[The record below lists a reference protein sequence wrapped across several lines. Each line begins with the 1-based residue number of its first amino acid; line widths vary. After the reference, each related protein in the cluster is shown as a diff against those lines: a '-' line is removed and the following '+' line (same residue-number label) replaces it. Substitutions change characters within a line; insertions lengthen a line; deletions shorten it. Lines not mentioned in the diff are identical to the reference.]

1 MPVEFTILPQ
11 HNLALFTYSGLVTFQ
26 DSANVVA
33 AAAAHPNHSPS
44 MRQICDVSR
53 VTGVEKNY
61 FALLQM
67 QAQIVDS
74 IAPKGSERLVI
85 FYAPGKAG
93 QEMAQLARKS
103 WEGLNSVIILV
114 QDDEAAALA
123 LLGIP
128 QTRLATLLE
137 RAN

>member
-1 MPVEFTILPQ
+1 
-11 HNLALFTYSGLVTFQ
+11 
-26 DSANVVA
+26 
-33 AAAAHPNHSPS
+33 

-61 FALLQM
+61 FGLLQM